1 MGIALLKR
9 DPLWERGLYYRA
21 VKYNS
26 EMKSNNKVILAALIA
41 LLSHS
46 TPAAEAA
53 KAPIKPKV
61 LGVTVVSGTATVKW
75 SSPKLPKGAF
85 FEIQFTSSFPTPFV
99 RVLRSVDTTIT
110 HTLNPYTKYSVRV
123 KSKKIAKGAWS
134 NSKGFTTLGDP
145 VNNVSI
151 VKTTHT
157 SVEVAWEETDGA
169 TGYDVTL
176 NNSVPKRT
184 KAPTFTFSGLKP
196 GAVGQFSVRPLSG
209 INKGEPTPFFEFSTL
224 TSGPTSLK
232 SSLITTNS
240 FLLEWIGVE
249 GASSYNIYKNDLFLA
264 SPKTTSY
271 AVKSLLPDVAADYW
285 VEAVFT
291 DVVTEASE
299 KINVKTEQEV
309 MAVPTVPTVSA
320 VTSVAATVG
329 WALAPKATSYT
340 VTLYDSLGQ
349 TAIAS
354 KNINFSITSTQFT
367 GLAPLTGYSVG
378 IVVVNGNNASVQSSL
393 AVFTTLKTEL
403 TGLVTSN
410 ISTTAITLG
419 WSSIP
424 AATTY
429 EVLKDGLV
437 IASSI
442 APTTLS
448 YGFSSLAPG
457 VTYRLGVRATY
468 LNGAQ
473 VTTTTELKEVSV
485 STLIDTSYKPAI
497 NTNPVITLP
506 YATNPIVGATLTSS
520 NGIWTSVPAVSSY
533 TYQWQRSADG
543 TDANYSDISGATGL
557 TYVVTSL
564 DVGFR
569 IRIKVTATNANGTGT
584 VFSAATLVGAV
595 GYNIAAP
602 IVRGNFVVGQTLEAT
617 DGTWSSPYAI
627 VLGFQWR
634 RDGVAITSNGVSS
647 TYTLVNADIGT
658 VITVTVTASTPQGSL
673 AVTSPARGSV
683 IAVNNSVLP
692 TISGT
697 LRVGGTLTVAQ
708 GTWLGTTTIT
718 QQWQSSSDGAV
729 WNAITGAT
737 SLTYVLTSAE
747 SGLYI
752 RAQVFGN
759 RTIGSTVYQITA
771 NSAATAVVP
780 ASNVTNSVLPV
791 ISGNLL
797 SGQTLTTTNGTWSTS
812 GTFTYQWQSSSN
824 GTTWS
829 NISSATA
836 STFVLTGSETS
847 QYVRVQVTN
856 SISSGTISGTAFSV
870 ATVKI
875 GAPYNTALPT
885 ISGTLRIGSTQT
897 ITTGTW
903 GNTPTS
909 YAYQWQSSTNG
920 ISWINIGGWSTST
933 YLPTFDICNAKIRV
947 IVAAVNA
954 TDTATVTSASIEGF
968 LPPTAPTILPFLT
981 DTNTVG
987 STFTVTPGTW
997 PSTTSGQTYQWER
1010 SADGGASW
1018 ANISGATGL
1027 TYLTVAGDAGYRI
1040 RVRETLTTNTGS
1052 SSAYTSTSPNL
1063 NP

>member
-1 MGIALLKR
+1 MKYANKICALALALL
-9 DPLWERGLYYRA
+9 L
-21 VKYNS
+21 
-26 EMKSNNKVILAALIA
+26 SNFF
-41 LLSHS
+41 
-46 TPAAEAA
+46 PAAQAA
-53 KAPIKPKV
+53 PAVVKPKV
-61 LGVTVVSGTATVKW
+61 LSVSVLASTATVTW

-85 FEIQFTSSFPTPFV
+85 FEIEISSTFPTPFI
-99 RVLRSVDTTIT
+99 RVLRSADTTIT
-110 HTLNPYTKYSVRV
+110 NTLNPYTKYNVRV
-123 KSKKIAKGAWS
+123 KSKGIALGAWS
-134 NSKGFTTLGDP
+134 NSKGFITLGDP

-157 SVEVAWEETDGA
+157 SVEVAWEESVGA

-176 NNSVPKRT
+176 NNAVPKRT
-184 KAPTFTFSGLKP
+184 KTPNFTFSGLKP
-196 GAVGQFSVRPLSG
+196 GTVGQFSVRPISG
-209 INKGEPTPFFEFSTL
+209 VNKGEPTPFFEFSTL

-240 FLLEWIGVE
+240 FLLEWLGVE
-249 GASSYNIYKNDLFLA
+249 GASSYNVFKNGVFLA
-264 SPKTTSY
+264 SSKTTSL

-309 MAVPTVPTVSA
+309 LAVPTAPIVSA
-320 VTSVAATVG
+320 VTSVAATVS

-349 TAIAS
+349 TVVAT

-378 IVVVNGNNASVQSSL
+378 IVVVNGNNSSKQSSL

-410 ISTTAITLG
+410 ITTTGITLG

-429 EVLKDGLV
+429 EVLRDGLV
-437 IASSI
+437 IASSL

-457 VTYRLGVRATY
+457 VTYKLGVRATY

-473 VTTTTELKEVSV
+473 VSTTTELKEISV
-485 STLIDTSYKPAI
+485 ATLIDTSYKPAI

-506 YATNPIVGATLTSS
+506 YAANPIVGATLTSTT
-520 NGIWTSVPAVSSY
+520 GIWTSVPAVSSY

-557 TYVVTSL
+557 TYVVVSL
-564 DVGFR
+564 DVGVR
-569 IRIKVTATNANGTGT
+569 LRIKVTATNTNGTGT

-595 GYNIAAP
+595 GYNLTAP
-602 IVRGNFVVGQTLEAT
+602 IVRGTFVVGQILEAT

-627 VLGFQWR
+627 VYGYQWR

-647 TYTLVNADIGT
+647 TYTLVNADIST

-692 TISGT
+692 TTSGT
-697 LRVGGTLTVAQ
+697 LRVGGTLTVAP
-708 GTWLGTTTIT
+708 GTWLGATTIT
-718 QQWQSSSDGAV
+718 QQWQSSSDGVV

-771 NSAATAVVP
+771 NTAATAVVP
-780 ASNVTNSVLPV
+780 TSNVSNSVLPV
-791 ISGNLL
+791 VSGNLL
-797 SGQTLTTTNGTWSTS
+797 SGQSLTTTNGTWSTS
-812 GTFTYQWQSSSN
+812 GTFTYQWQSSAN
-824 GTTWS
+824 GTAWS

-836 STFVLTGSETS
+836 STFVLTGSETN

-856 SISSGTISGTAFSV
+856 SISSGAISGTAYSI

-875 GAPYNTALPT
+875 GAPYNTALPV

-897 ITTGTW
+897 VTTGTW

-909 YAYQWQSSTNG
+909 FAYQWQSSTNG
-920 ISWINIGGWSTST
+920 ISWIDIGGWSTST

-947 IVAAVNA
+947 IVAAING

-968 LPPTAPTILPFLT
+968 LPPVAPTTLPVLT

-987 STFTVTPGTW
+987 STFTVTSRGVW
-997 PSTTSGQTYQWER
+997 PSTPNPPSGGPFQTYQWER
-1010 SADGGASW
+1010 SADGGTSW
-1018 ANISGATGL
+1018 TNIAGATGL